1 MHWGQVNCTF
11 ALQCHFNENCVRNW
25 EWSILSLSPFF
36 WIKLSKDQKDFV
48 TVHMNRVFFFISY
61 TIQYKEESM
70 ATCVELLAPRY
81 RAAWVRNRRRA
92 HSTAD
97 SCLSGTDSS
106 PRCAA
111 APRMWPVCVWSAL
124 KLDQSNNYL
133 LVRSDFF
140 KMKTGIKITFVVRS
154 LKSR

>member
-1 MHWGQVNCTF
+1 MVYTF
-11 ALQCHFNENCVRNW
+11 FI
-25 EWSILSLSPFF
+25 SILLNQTQQGSERLCHCAYE
-36 WIKLSKDQKDFV
+36 Q
-48 TVHMNRVFFFISY
+48 VFFFISY